1 MQNLLWKLV
10 MFRIHKKLTYELI
23 HEEKFIA
30 VATRYKHHYLIV
42 PHILYIF
49 VQNRHGIP
57 QK

>member
-1 MQNLLWKLV
+1 

-23 HEEKFIA
+23 HEKKFIA
-30 VATRYKHHYLIV
+30 VPTRYKHHNLIV

-49 VQNRHGIP
+49 FQNRHGIP